1 MIMVFGVPAL
11 RLKGVTIDP
20 VLLGG
25 MALVLTY
32 SAYVAEVF
40 RAGIESVHPSQRAA
54 ARSLGLT
61 NGQALRYVVLPQA
74 VRRQVPP
81 LLNDLVSLQKDT
93 GLVSIGGAVDA
104 VRAAQIIAGRS
115 LNYTP
120 YVVAGLIFV
129 ALTIPMTRFT
139 DWVSARMNRRQAQG
153 GTPMSDAPDTR
164 RPRAADGVRP
174 QDLRRLGRAARRRP
188 GGAPHTVT
196 ALIGASGSG
205 KSTLLRCA
213 NLLEEID
220 DGAIFL
226 DGEEIT
232 DPRADQDAVRRRI
245 GVVFQAYNLFP
256 HMTVLENITLAPRRV
271 HGVARA
277 EAEAHGRSCWTG
289 SGSTRKAGDTRTG
302 SAAASS
308 SGWRSCAPWPTPP
321 AAAPGRDHRRA
332 RPGTGRRGP
341 AVVRDL
347 KDDGMTMVLATH
359 EMGFAREV
367 ADQVCFLDGGVVLER
382 GTAERLRRSP
392 AGAHPAVPAADRRGG
407 AAVVSTS
414 FLHGRPPHPASVATR
429 STANTY
435 PCTPQPAMTPSARG
449 DTYEWCRNA
458 SRWWMLEM
466 WTSTTG
472 RPSWC

>member
-1 MIMVFGVPAL
+1 M
-11 RLKGVTIDP
+11 
-20 VLLGG
+20 LLGG
-25 MALVLTY
+25 TALTLTY

-61 NGQALRYVVLPQA
+61 NRQALRYVVLPQA

-93 GLVSIGGAVDA
+93 GLVSIGGAIDA
-104 VRAAQIIAGRS
+104 VRAADIIVGRS

-120 YVVAGLIFV
+120 YIVAGLVFV

-139 DWVSARMNRRQAQG
+139 DWVTARMDRQAG
-153 GTPMSDAPDTR
+153 PGRNDMSE
-164 RPRAADGVRP
+164 
-174 QDLRRLGRAARRRP
+174 ARRDVPVLRMESVRKTF
-188 GGAPHTVT
+188 GGSVVLRDVDLEVAPHTVT

-220 DGAIFL
+220 DGAIWL

-277 EAEAHGRSCWTG
+277 EAEEHARELLERLGLAD
-289 SGSTRKAGDTRTG
+289 KAGEYPDRLSGGQQQRVAIVRALAVRPRLLLLDEIT
-302 SAAASS
+302 AALDPELV
-308 SGWRSCAPWPTPP
+308 GEVLN
-321 AAAPGRDHRRA
+321 
-332 RPGTGRRGP
+332 
-341 AVVRDL
+341 VVRDL
-347 KDDGMTMVLATH
+347 KGDGMTMVLATH

-367 ADQVCFLDGGVVLER
+367 ADQVCFLDGGR
-382 GTAERLRRSP
+382 GAGARHRRAGLRRP
-392 AGAHPAVPAADRRGG
+392 AAGAHAALPAADRGGG
-407 AAVVSTS
+407 AAVS
-414 FLHGRPPHPASVATR
+414 G
-429 STANTY
+429 
-435 PCTPQPAMTPSARG
+435 
-449 DTYEWCRNA
+449 
-458 SRWWMLEM
+458 
-466 WTSTTG
+466 
-472 RPSWC
+472 